1 MRYLLLLVVL
11 TFPVADIYA
20 TLRLSAWSHVPPWV
34 AFSLGLIAGCFML
47 AGQRMSLRA
56 QTFAMISGHQPVLPG
71 LVDSGRKMLAGVLFI
86 LPGVISDCLA
96 LVLLF
101 MPINLSRRPIR
112 SAAHRGPRVFDGH
125 YRRTE

>member
-1 MRYLLLLVVL
+1 MRYLFLLVAL
-11 TFPVADIYA
+11 IFPVADIYA
-20 TLRLSAWSHVPPWV
+20 TLRLSAWSHVPAWIE
-34 AFSLGLIAGCFML
+34 FSLGLVAGCL
-47 AGQRMSLRA
+47 VLTGQRISLRA
-56 QTFAMISGHQPVLPG
+56 QTLAMISGRQPVLPG

-101 MPINLSRRPIR
+101 MPINLSPMR
-112 SAAHRGPRVFDGH
+112 ATAHRGPRVFDGH